1 MTRSWQ
7 AGEALWP
14 EEESWGSWRLRLGPN
29 GYRGLL
35 SKRLASVVMS
45 NGERERLAYQEFLRR
60 ASGRVLCFGLGMG
73 WSLAP
78 LLHDLSIE
86 RLEVVELD
94 SELVEW
100 VGAKLLAHDARGV
113 VRLHQG
119 SAWEWSPDPKDRWDT
134 IFLDVWHELPLRGLQ
149 ELEEKWAAKL
159 TPDGWLGRWQP
170 ALEKK

>member
-1 MTRSWQ
+1 
-7 AGEALWP
+7 
-14 EEESWGSWRLRLGPN
+14 
-29 GYRGLL
+29 
-35 SKRLASVVMS
+35 
-45 NGERERLAYQEFLRR
+45 
-60 ASGRVLCFGLGMG
+60 MG

-78 LLHDLSIE
+78 LLHDPSIE

-100 VGAKLLAHDARGV
+100 VGAKLLAHDAREV
-113 VRLHQG
+113 VCLHQG
-119 SAWEWSPDPKDRWDT
+119 SAWEWSPDSKDRWDT